1 MTDLRRAAQQ
11 ILAAGRNGD
20 TMLAHITPR
29 EAAMLKA
36 AGGSGTV
43 NPRTGLP
50 EFFGADRGDREAD
63 AYGDRAAAG
72 AAIGDAFN
80 AGNEAIAGFGGWDG
94 LNNAMSSPD
103 YFGEGAYGGGWG
115 GGLIGGP
122 APDLV
127 GPATTGGILGD
138 TPAGYE
144 YAATAPAYEMPSMAQ
159 PPAEVFSRE
168 LAMGSGPAPM
178 SNMSTI
184 AGASAPLGSA
194 FGPMGSTDVPGA
206 QPPDQDRRD
215 AMLDNAPR
223 DWRGTDF
230 TVNQDTTSRS
240 TGRDP
245 ASNRSIASAG
255 NELALGLDR
264 RAQDMQRQ
272 EYAYD
277 RQPAF
282 ANTAQAALA
291 APSPAFAGPAVA
303 APPSQVAQAVA
314 PRQESLVE
322 IVGRELGIGRAQ
334 AAQPAF
340 AQPAVPAQPAPIEV
354 STVPAPAP
362 PAAGPA
368 PAPAAPAAPARA
380 APAEAPAA
388 APAARSPSMNE
399 RVAAVLGQTENRYAV
414 DPLTRQAF
422 DPVTGNRRFDPGMVQ
437 RGVDLAFGAVP
448 VLGQLNALSGMFGG
462 PSIGGIMSKGVPGA
476 PDFSRSAF
484 GASGGPES
492 PAGGLSSAQS
502 ALAAPAPAAPAAAA
516 PTPRNAIWDPLRKQ
530 WYTTTL

>member
-194 FGPMGSTDVPGA
+194 FGPMGPTDVPGA

-245 ASNRSIASAG
+245 ASNRSIAGAG

-303 APPSQVAQAVA
+303 APPAQTAQALA

-340 AQPAVPAQPAPIEV
+340 AQPAVAAPPAQPAPVGV

-362 PAAGPA
+362 PAPGPAPAAPA
-368 PAPAAPAAPARA
+368 PAPAAPAPA
-380 APAEAPAA
+380 APAPAPAA
-388 APAARSPSMNE
+388 PAS
-399 RVAAVLGQTENRYAV
+399 GYYV
-414 DPLTRQAF
+414 DPLTRRAYGPGVVPETPAWATAARYGL
-422 DPVTGNRRFDPGMVQ
+422 PVVGGLVAGPAGALIGSGLGWLAGKAATTDWTSPREGGP
-437 RGVDLAFGAVP
+437 AFGAP
-448 VLGQLNALSGMFGG
+448 PFGG
-462 PSIGGIMSKGVPGA
+462 
-476 PDFSRSAF
+476 
-484 GASGGPES
+484 SGGPES

-502 ALAAPAPAAPAAAA
+502 ALAAPAPAAPAPAA